1 METTFPSPSERTVA
15 AALLLLSASSPSL
28 SCRDQAISSSSDE
41 SIADGGGANGRG
53 SYSLR
58 VLTLVAAYHSSKL
71 KAAKKTR
78 STASQKWKKPRTPV
92 IFKSPTRTCGSDD
105 ASSSTLTCASS
116 TRPRF
121 GGGGSDGAVTSRPSG
136 KSAVWRR
143 RDGSTGLLRRAEEV
157 LRFLSLG
164 GSSSEGVIRR
174 AIGNNPDTSKALRML
189 LKLGEVK
196 RSGAGGWRDP
206 YVYMVK

>member
-41 SIADGGGANGRG
+41 SIADGGLG
-53 SYSLR
+53 SYPLR

-78 STASQKWKKPRTPV
+78 LTASQKWKKPRTPV

-121 GGGGSDGAVTSRPSG
+121 SGGGSDGAVTSRPSG
-136 KSAVWRR
+136 KPRI
-143 RDGSTGLLRRAEEV
+143 DGSTGLLRRAEEV

-174 AIGNNPDTSKALRML
+174 TIGDSPDTSKALRML

-196 RSGAGGWRDP
+196 RSGAGGCRDP
-206 YVYMVK
+206 YVYMVASDTESI

>member
-1 METTFPSPSERTVA
+1 METTFPSPSETTVA

-41 SIADGGGANGRG
+41 SIVDGGGANGGG
-53 SYSLR
+53 SYPLR

-71 KAAKKTR
+71 EAAKKTR
-78 STASQKWKKPRTPV
+78 LTASQKWKKPRTPV
-92 IFKSPTRTCGSDD
+92 FKSPTRTCGSDD

-121 GGGGSDGAVTSRPSG
+121 GGGSDGAVTSRPSG
-136 KSAVWRR
+136 KSVVCRR
-143 RDGSTGLLRRAEEV
+143 RNGSTGLLRRAEEV

-174 AIGNNPDTSKALRML
+174 VIGNSPDTSKALRML